1 MILNRI
7 SLPLVL
13 AAVAICSSLRAQV
26 AVGQWREHMPYAKG
40 LRVAVTPDRIYH
52 AGEHGLYYLDRKADA
67 LERLSKINGMSDF
80 GFSAIAYSDQ
90 HNTLVIAYSNTNID
104 LIKDNQIINIPDIKD
119 KQILGNKTIN
129 NIHIDGDYAY
139 LACGFAIVVLDMVR
153 EEVKDTWYIGANGG
167 PVMVNDISSNPD
179 HFIAATTQGLL
190 MAPRNGVLL
199 ADFNNWSVVDEIP
212 VLSFS
217 SATQLGDRFYVAL
230 DNAQSD
236 TVYFQSEVGGA
247 WLQFTDPVIYN
258 VHSLESDDG
267 LLMMCTDGKV
277 EVYDHENVSQFGTA
291 TFGSMNADPRHAIS
305 DEAGNIWVANRNF
318 GLGRLSPDFSTKTF
332 PLSGPADV
340 SSFDIDVWD
349 SRLYVAGGGYSGA
362 WGPVYSSVGIF
373 SFIDGQWNTITPGSG
388 LLQGM
393 WDFVRV
399 KVDPFDSRRMYA
411 CSWGAGLVEF
421 YDGQPVARYD
431 TSNSA
436 ITSIVGY
443 PGNYRLGGMAIDDNA
458 NLWVGGT
465 DSGKMLFCK
474 TAGGTWYGYSFPG
487 VVTSGSV
494 ANMTVDQTGQVWAI
508 IPRNNGLLVF
518 NHNGTLAETGDD
530 QSRKLTSAVGNGALA
545 SNNLFCIASDLDGE
559 VWVGSDNG
567 ISVFYSPGSVFNGG
581 NFDSQQIIIEQD
593 GYVQYVLENQAV
605 TVIKVD
611 GANRKWVGTAS
622 SGVYLL
628 SADGTEEIHH
638 FTVDNSPLPSN
649 GITALTIDHLT
660 GEVYIGTEKG
670 IVSYRGTATY
680 GEPTID
686 DTKVYAYPNPVRP
699 EYFGPIAIKGLTRD
713 ADVKITDVSGNV
725 VYATKAYGGQAVWD
739 GNNLSGQSARSG
751 VYLVFASDED
761 GTETV
766 VTKIMFVR

>member
-13 AAVAICSSLRAQV
+13 AAVTICSSLRAQV

-52 AGEHGLYYLDRKADA
+52 VGEHGLYYFDRGADA

-139 LACGFAIVVLDMVR
+139 LACGFAIVVLDLVR

-167 PVMVNDISSNPD
+167 PVVVNDVASNPD
-179 HFIAATTQGLL
+179 HFVAATATGLL

-199 ADFNNWSVVDEIP
+199 ADYNNWTLNNQIPQQAYSSVTEMEGRFYASLQNG
-212 VLSFS
+212 LSD
-217 SATQLGDRFYVAL
+217 TIYYQEQLGSAWVRFP
-230 DNAQSD
+230 
-236 TVYFQSEVGGA
+236 
-247 WLQFTDPVIYN
+247 DPVIYN
-258 VHSLESDDG
+258 LNSLESTDDR
-267 LLMMCTDGKV
+267 LVVCMDGKV
-277 EVYDHENVSQFGTA
+277 EIYDNLNARLFGT
-291 TFGSMNADPRHAIS
+291 TSFGDYDAHPVHGSPDA
-305 DEAGNIWVANRNF
+305 AGNVWVADDEL
-318 GLGRLSPDFSTKTF
+318 GLCELRPDYSSKAY
-332 PLSGPADV
+332 PLGGPGDV
-340 SSFDIDVWD
+340 SSFDMDVWD

-362 WGPVYSSVGIF
+362 WGPEYSTVGIF
-373 SFIDGQWNTITPGSG
+373 SFIDGQWTTTRPGSG
-388 LLQGM
+388 LLQNM

-431 TSNSA
+431 TTNSA
-436 ITSIVGY
+436 ITAIVGY

-474 TAGGTWYGYSFPG
+474 TAGGSWYGYSFPG

-518 NHNGTLAETGDD
+518 NHNGTLSETGDD

-545 SNNLFCIASDLDGE
+545 SNNLFCIATDLDGE

-567 ISVFYSPGSVFNGG
+567 ISVFYSPSSVFSGSS
-581 NFDSQQIIIEQD
+581 FDSQQIIIEQD

-611 GANRKWVGTAS
+611 GANRKWVGTSS

-638 FTVDNSPLPSN
+638 FTVENSPLPSN

-686 DTKVYAYPNPVRP
+686 GTKVYAYPNPVRP

-725 VYATKAYGGQAVWD
+725 VYATRAYGGQAVWD